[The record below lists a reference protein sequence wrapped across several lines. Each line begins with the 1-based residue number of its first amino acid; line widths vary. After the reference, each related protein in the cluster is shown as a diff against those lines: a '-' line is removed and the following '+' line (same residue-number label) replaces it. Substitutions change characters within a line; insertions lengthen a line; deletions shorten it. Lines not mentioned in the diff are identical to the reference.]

1 MSGPGHTNKVSVP
14 IRSHTRMI
22 ANPQETIEDIV
33 WSDRFDKLGALGR
46 IFATFLRYL
55 YGVLRDIFSGD
66 LTLRAMSLVYTTL
79 LSIVPLLAF
88 SFAILKGF
96 GVFDRLE
103 PYLNTALDPLG
114 EDGARITETIL
125 SLVNN
130 VRGGVLGGVS
140 MVILLWTVI
149 STIQKIESS
158 FNYVWYVTKSRSF
171 ARRFSE
177 YIVVLV
183 VGPIMMV
190 AAITIIGSMGSN
202 TGVQYLSGLP
212 GVGELLLLA
221 GKFVPYLMISAV
233 FTFLYMFMPNT
244 KVNLTSALIG
254 GLAGGA
260 MWATMATIF
269 TTFVVT
275 AVRTQNMY
283 ANFAV
288 AIFALIW
295 LYMNWLI
302 LLIGAQLAFYYQ
314 NPAFLRLGRQEPRLS
329 NSMRERAAINI
340 MTYVGMAFRKGGVE
354 VSSRDISS
362 NLNIPT
368 IALTPIGEALEEEGL
383 MVSTEKEM
391 LVPGRE
397 MSRIR
402 LRDILAVVR
411 VEGTTGSYREPTW
424 IPETDALA
432 NDLDNAVIGVVGDK
446 TLADLLDE
454 FEKSS

>member
-1 MSGPGHTNKVSVP
+1 
-14 IRSHTRMI
+14 MI
-22 ANPQETIEDIV
+22 ANLKETIEDIV
-33 WSDRFDKLGALGR
+33 WSDRFDKLGLLGKT
-46 IFATFLRYL
+46 FATVMRYL
-55 YGVLRDIFSGD
+55 YGVLRDIFSGE

-96 GVFDRLE
+96 GVFDKLE
-103 PYLNTALDPLG
+103 PYLTTALDPLG

-125 SLVNN
+125 DLVNN
-130 VRGGVLGGVS
+130 VKGGVLGGVS

-158 FNYVWYVTKSRSF
+158 FNYVWYVSKSRSI

-183 VGPIMMV
+183 IGPIIMV

-202 TGVQYLSGLP
+202 TVVQYLSGLP

-221 GKFVPYLMISAV
+221 GKLVPYLMISGV

-244 KVNLTSALIG
+244 NVKLVSAMVG

-260 MWATMATIF
+260 MWATMAIIF

-275 AVRTQNMY
+275 AARTQNMY

-302 LLIGAQLAFYYQ
+302 LLIGAQLAFYHQ
-314 NPAFLRLGRQEPRLS
+314 NPAFLRIGRQEPRLS

-340 MTYVGMAFRKGGVE
+340 MTYVGKAFRKGGE
-354 VSSRDISS
+354 PVSARDISTS
-362 NLNIPT
+362 LNIPT
-368 IALTPIGEALEEEGL
+368 IALTPIGNALEEEGL
-383 MVSTEKEM
+383 LVSTDMEM

-397 MSRIR
+397 MSRIK
-402 LRDILAVVR
+402 LQDILAVVR
-411 VEGTTGSYREPTW
+411 VEGETGSYRDPTW
-424 IPETDALA
+424 SPETDSLA
-432 NDLDNAVIGVVGDK
+432 NDLDNAMIAVVGDK
-446 TLADLLDE
+446 TLAGLLDE
-454 FEKSS
+454 FDK